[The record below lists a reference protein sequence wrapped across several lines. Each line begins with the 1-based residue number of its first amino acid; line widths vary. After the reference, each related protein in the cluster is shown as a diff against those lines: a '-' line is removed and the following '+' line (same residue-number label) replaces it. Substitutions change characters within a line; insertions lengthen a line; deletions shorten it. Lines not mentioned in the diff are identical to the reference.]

1 MSSVKYDEIEDQLK
15 KLILLI
21 EENDRKVRDFFIDLN
36 IGNNLN
42 KGDRRSFMK
51 KCDTLFAVL
60 VAKDATLYKEY
71 RISLN
76 NLPEDKQIFY
86 DQWLTKNLERSS

>member
-1 MSSVKYDEIEDQLK
+1 MKDDEIEAQLK

-51 KCDTLFAVL
+51 KCDTLFAIL
-60 VAKDATLYKEY
+60 VAKDAKLYKEY
-71 RISLN
+71 RVSLN

-86 DQWLTKNLERSS
+86 DQWLTKNLGRSS